1 MARLNT
7 LWATP
12 RRKLAVLALAVVV
25 TVLHGCLATLL
36 PDARLGEG
44 AADRMPRRIEVTYVR
59 ELAQAAPPAVAPVM
73 VSPPRVVRRQA
84 APPKPPAPEPAASAP
99 EPPLPRLQI
108 EEPREPVLANVDPLG
123 GPLPADPLP
132 PLPLSPPDTDTSAAS
147 ASAPDLDATAQA
159 EASAPAAS
167 APVVAAAASAPSAA
181 ATAFEWPPSTRL
193 TYKLTGYYR
202 GDVLGGAMVEW
213 VRVGQRY
220 QVHLDVFIGAQAAP
234 LVARRM
240 TSDGDLTADG
250 LSPRRY
256 DEETRAL
263 LRQVRRRTIVFDA
276 DRVLLPNGKIR
287 DRMPHMQDAVSQ
299 FVQLSWLF
307 TTRPELLQA
316 GRTIEVPLA
325 LPTNVDRWAYD
336 VLGAETLNTPVGP
349 VEAFHV
355 KPRRELRPG
364 GDLVA
369 DVWFAPSLQ
378 YLPVRLSIRQDAET
392 YVDMLIDQLP
402 QQAAATAPSAD
413 AASAAAG
420 AAPR

>member
-1 MARLNT
+1 MARLNP

-12 RRKLAVLALAVVV
+12 RRKAAVLALAVVV
-25 TVLHGCLATLL
+25 TVMHGCLATLL
-36 PDARLGEG
+36 PEARLGEG
-44 AADRMPRRIEVTYVR
+44 AADRMPRRIEVAYVR

-73 VSPPRVVRRQA
+73 VSPPKSVRR
-84 APPKPPAPEPAASAP
+84 PPSLPKPPPPPEQAASAP
-99 EPPLPRLQI
+99 EVVVPNPRI
-108 EEPREPVLANVDPLG
+108 EVPAEPVLANVDPLLD
-123 GPLPADPLP
+123 GPSSLESLPAQQPEA
-132 PLPLSPPDTDTSAAS
+132 LSAAAAS
-147 ASAPDLDATAQA
+147 ASAPQS
-159 EASAPAAS
+159 EAAAAS

-181 ATAFEWPPSTRL
+181 ASAFEWPPSTRL

-220 QVHLDVFIGAQAAP
+220 QVHLDVFIGAQSAP

-287 DRMPHMQDAVSQ
+287 DRMPYMQDAVSQ

-325 LPTNVDRWAYD
+325 LPTNVDRWSYD

-349 VEAFHV
+349 VETFHV

-402 QQAAATAPSAD
+402 RQAAALAD
-413 AASAAAG
+413 TASAATSE
-420 AAPR
+420 APR